1 MEPISQFWAYS
12 TSSLLKMLDSNID
25 GLTVESATS
34 RANGLHHAKHIL
46 PQWKR
51 DALLLLRQYSN
62 PLVLILVLAV
72 VLSLVLGEYSN
83 SSIILVV
90 LVVTGIMGFWQER
103 NAGRAVEK
111 LQSLIKSRSNVKR
124 NGGVM
129 KIDLEEVVPGDI
141 VLLSA
146 GDLIPADALLL
157 EANDL
162 HVNEAMLTGE
172 SFPAEKMTGD
182 CAADTPLPRRFNC
195 VWKGTSVINGT
206 ATILAV
212 NVGQY
217 TELGSIATTLS
228 KNNAG
233 NVFEKDIIHF
243 GYLLMRLTFLIA
255 MLVLVLNILFHK
267 PVIDSVIFALAL
279 AVGLAPELLP
289 AIVTITLSTG
299 ARRMAERKV
308 IVKKLSAIQ
317 SLGEMDILCCDKT
330 GTLTQGVM
338 KIEAV
343 MDVSGNANH
352 KVNIYAYLN
361 AFFET
366 GFSNPIDEAIRNE
379 LAIPVSVYSKMDEVP
394 YDFFRK
400 RLSIVAGIDQRHIM
414 ITKGAVPNILACCV
428 SAELANGQIVPLQQQ
443 QATIEKLVATACE
456 KGNRVIALCYK
467 DVTDH
472 PVIRKEDENNMTFL
486 GLLLFAD
493 PLKEGIVNSIEQ
505 LRAIG
510 INIKL
515 ITGDNQLVARQ
526 VGNRIGMRVNNLL
539 TGEDLIRLTSEAL
552 QIKVNEVEVFAEIE
566 PAQKERIIHA
576 LQSNGH
582 AVGFLGDGI
591 NDAAA
596 LKAADAGISTENAV
610 DVAKE
615 AAPLVLLEKNLDVI
629 HAGVLEG
636 RTTFANTLKYI
647 HVSTSANFG
656 NMLSM
661 AIASLILPFLPLLP
675 IQILLNN
682 FLSDLPALAI
692 ASDHTDEAFLQRPR
706 RWDMRYIKRFMVV
719 FGLLSSIFD
728 FLTFGIMLYLFH
740 TPPGIFRTGWFI
752 ESLLTQI
759 LILQIIRT
767 KLPFFKSRPSTY
779 LAMASLFTFLAA
791 LILPFLPFSRTFGL
805 EPVSL
810 ALLAT
815 ILGIALL
822 YALVSEF
829 TKQWVMKRL

>member
-129 KIDLEEVVPGDI
+129 KVDLEEVVPGDI

-212 NVGQY
+212 NVGQD

-228 KNNAG
+228 KTNAG

-343 MDVSGNANH
+343 MDVSGNANP

-443 QATIEKLVATACE
+443 QATIEKLVASACE

-692 ASDHTDEAFLQRPR
+692 ASDHTDEAFLQKPR